1 MLEKIESKKRRV
13 KQRMKWLDS
22 INELKDMNLSKLQE
36 MVEDRGAWCAAIHRV
51 AKSQTRPSN

>member
-1 MLEKIESKKRRV
+1 MLEKIESKKRRG